1 MTSGQKNVCVCV
13 CERDS
18 AREREI
24 RRERERDSERERERE
39 TEIRRERERERE
51 REGGWGYREEKA
63 FPFSNRRDAQK
74 RASSIQRT
82 DALSLLRRYSRSLT
96 LMF

>member
-1 MTSGQKNVCVCV
+1 MCVCV
-13 CERDS
+13 CER
-18 AREREI
+18 
-24 RRERERDSERERERE
+24 ERERFG
-39 TEIRRERERERE
+39 ERERERE

-82 DALSLLRRYSRSLT
+82 DAKIFTLFDADVLSELCLC
-96 LMF
+96 